1 MTLRF
6 LALLVAGAI
15 ALTACGGDDAIDDT
29 QPEAGAQTTEA
40 PDTSDDNMSDDE
52 MSDDE
57 MSDDEMS
64 DDEMSDDE
72 MSDDE
77 MSDDEMSTTM
87 MSDDEMSDDEMSDD
101 MTDGD
106 MTDDGMEAM
115 NDLMSVIVGQGDLT
129 VLDELVHAA
138 GLQDTLHDDGPFTV
152 FAPSDAAFAA
162 YGDAM
167 GMTTEELAADVDT
180 LTALLTAHIVDGT
193 DDADMVMGMD
203 GQSFTTLAGT
213 QIDVSV
219 DGDTVTVGGATV
231 VDYDIAADNGVVHII
246 DMVLAPAG

>member
-29 QPEAGAQTTEA
+29 QSEAGAQTTEA

-77 MSDDEMSTTM
+77 MSDDD
-87 MSDDEMSDDEMSDD
+87 MSDDDNMTEDEMSDD
-101 MTDGD
+101 MTDED
-106 MTDDGMEAM
+106 MTGDGMEAM

-162 YGDAM
+162 YGNAM
-167 GMTTEELAADVDT
+167 GITTEELAADVDT